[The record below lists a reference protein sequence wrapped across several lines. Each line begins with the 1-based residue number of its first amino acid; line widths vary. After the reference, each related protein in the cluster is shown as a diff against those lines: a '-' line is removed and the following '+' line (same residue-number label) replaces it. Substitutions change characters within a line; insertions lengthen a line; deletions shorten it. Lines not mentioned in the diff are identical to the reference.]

1 MTTHQ
6 GFVPMFTRFLGLGS
20 LLAAVA
26 VLLAGCS
33 GNQTAAVTGMV
44 RVDGEPLE
52 KGSISFVPVDGKG
65 VTAGGEILDGK
76 YTVAKVSPGTMT
88 VQIRYPKVAG
98 TKKLD
103 DTPESPTRD
112 VFREALP
119 AKFNDRTE
127 LRLEVQ
133 AGNNEKDW
141 DLSPN

>member
-1 MTTHQ
+1 ML
-6 GFVPMFTRFLGLGS
+6 TRFLGRGP
-20 LLAAVA
+20 LLAAVV

-33 GNQTAAVTGMV
+33 ANHTAVVTGTV

-52 KGSISFVPVDGKG
+52 KGSISFVPVDGQG

-76 YTVAKVSPGTMT
+76 YIVAKASPGTMT

-98 TKKLD
+98 QKKLY
-103 DTPESPTRD
+103 DTPDSPIRN

-119 AKFNDRTE
+119 AKYNDRTE

-133 AGNNEKDW
+133 PGNNEKDW
-141 DLSPN
+141 DLSLK